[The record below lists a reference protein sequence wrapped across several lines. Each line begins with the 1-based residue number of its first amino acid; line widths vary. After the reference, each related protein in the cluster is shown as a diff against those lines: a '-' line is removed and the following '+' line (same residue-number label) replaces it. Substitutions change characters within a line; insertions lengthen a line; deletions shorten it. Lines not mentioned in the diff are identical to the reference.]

1 MNGEILR
8 ELVSSKDNCHSCT
21 TYYSVFFPS
30 VSEICCMVRL
40 IVIILNRIFAPN
52 GTHCKLW
59 QVLSVQDDGSV
70 WKKII
75 KMWERNFCIMTNNIS
90 NMRKISQERLKL
102 RSSWEKGKKFL
113 FSHCFKIA
121 MMSWNTQNTSATKL
135 IWLNYISMTSQ
146 YEN

>member
-102 RSSWEKGKKFL
+102 RSSWEKGKSFYFHIVLKL
-113 FSHCFKIA
+113 RWWVGTPKILLR
-121 MMSWNTQNTSATKL
+121 QNWYDL
-135 IWLNYISMTSQ
+135 IIHQW
-146 YEN
+146 